1 MVLAPRERGGK
12 KISRNFTNNPD
23 AGSFRGFNTSPN
35 PLGSPKLAGLPFCS
49 EVGLPRV
56 VIPVPA
62 LQDFFWDDIL
72 EFIEEGKVIP
82 IVGAELLNVPDGN
95 GGEIPLQS
103 LLAEKLAERLRLP
116 VESNAGDDALHQVVC
131 RYLARGG
138 RREEVYPRLRNLMR
152 ELAPPVPE
160 ALRQLARIRHFNL
173 FVTTTFDVLLE
184 QALDEERHG
193 GAPKTA
199 SLAYAPNH
207 IQDLPP
213 DARRAAVPTVFHM
226 LGRISASPDF
236 VITEEDTL
244 EFFTSMQAESKRP
257 NVLFDE
263 LKSSHLLLIGNTFPD
278 WLTRF
283 FIRIA
288 KSGRLS
294 LQREELEIV
303 ADRRVRAEP
312 NLILFLKNFSY
323 RTQIFE
329 QGNAADFVRELAA
342 RYAEKHPTGSAAPM
356 ATNGNPPVA
365 AELKPGS
372 VFLSYASQDA
382 PAVGRL
388 RDALDA
394 AGIEVWFDQRYL
406 EGGDDFDQQI
416 KRNIRACSLFMPV
429 ISTNTQARH
438 EGYFRLEWN
447 LAAERAKLIADTIP
461 FILPIA
467 IDPIP
472 ENDALVPERFL
483 QVQWT
488 RLSGGTATSE
498 FVERTVRLI
507 RDYRKRERGLL

>member
-1 MVLAPRERGGK
+1 ML
-12 KISRNFTNNPD
+12 S
-23 AGSFRGFNTSPN
+23 
-35 PLGSPKLAGLPFCS
+35 
-49 EVGLPRV
+49 
-56 VIPVPA
+56 PVPP
-62 LQDFFWDDIL
+62 LQEFFWDDIL
-72 EFIEEGKVIP
+72 EFIEERKVIP
-82 IVGAELLNVPDGN
+82 IVGAELLSVPDGK
-95 GGEIPLQS
+95 GGEVSLQR

-116 VESNAGDDALHQVVC
+116 AESCLGDDALHQVVC
-131 RYLARGG
+131 RYLQGGG
-138 RREEVYPRLRNLMR
+138 RREEVYPRIRNLMR

-160 ALRQLARIRHFNL
+160 PLRQLARIRHFNL
-173 FVTTTFDVLLE
+173 FVTTTFDSLLE

-193 GAPKTA
+193 GAPKTV

-207 IQDLPP
+207 NQDLPP
-213 DARRAAVPTVFHM
+213 DARSAAMPTVFHM

-288 KSGRLS
+288 KNGRLS

-323 RTQIFE
+323 RTQVFE
-329 QGNAADFVRELAA
+329 QGNAADFVRELSS
-342 RYAEKHPTGSAAPM
+342 RYLERHPTGSTPPIPAGATTRDDTATAP
-356 ATNGNPPVA
+356 
-365 AELKPGS
+365 ELKPGS

-382 PAVGRL
+382 PAVRKL

-394 AGIEVWFDQRYL
+394 AGIDVWFDQRHL

-416 KRNIRACSLFMPV
+416 KRNIRGCSLFLPV
-429 ISTNTQARH
+429 ISANTQARH
-438 EGYFRLEWN
+438 EGYFRLEWS
-447 LAAERAKLIADTIP
+447 LAAERAKLIAETIP
-461 FILPIA
+461 FILPVT
-467 IDPIP
+467 IDPVS

-488 RLSGGTATSE
+488 RLPGGAPTPD
-498 FVERTVRLI
+498 FIERMVRLI

>member
-1 MVLAPRERGGK
+1 ML
-12 KISRNFTNNPD
+12 
-23 AGSFRGFNTSPN
+23 SPVT
-35 PLGSPKLAGLPFCS
+35 P
-49 EVGLPRV
+49 
-56 VIPVPA
+56 

-72 EFIEEGKVIP
+72 EFIEERKVIP
-82 IVGAELLNVPDGN
+82 IIGAELLNVPDGT
-95 GGEIPLQS
+95 GGEIPLQR
-103 LLAEKLAERLRLP
+103 LLAMKLAERLRLP
-116 VESNAGDDALHQVVC
+116 AADCQGDDALHQVVC
-131 RYLARGG
+131 RYLQGGG

-152 ELAPPVPE
+152 ELAPPIPE
-160 ALRQLARIRHFNL
+160 PLRQLARIRHFNL
-173 FVTTTFDVLLE
+173 FVTTTFDTLLE

-193 GAPKTA
+193 GAAKTV

-207 IQDLPP
+207 NQDLPS
-213 DARRAAVPTVFHM
+213 DARSAAVPTVFHM

-244 EFFTSMQAESKRP
+244 EFFTSMQGESKRP

-303 ADRRVRAEP
+303 ADRRVHTEP

-323 RTQIFE
+323 RTQVFE
-329 QGNAADFVRELAA
+329 QGNAADFVRELSA
-342 RYAEKHPTGSAAPM
+342 RYTARHPRGAAP
-356 ATNGNPPVA
+356 AQASRPAAPEE

-372 VFLSYASQDA
+372 VFLSYARQDTA
-382 PAVGRL
+382 AVRLL
-388 RDALDA
+388 RDALEA
-394 AGIEVWFDQRYL
+394 AGIEVWFDQRHL

-416 KRNIRACSLFMPV
+416 KRNIRGCSLFLPV
-429 ISTNTQARH
+429 ISAHTQARH
-438 EGYFRLEWN
+438 EGYFRLEWS
-447 LAAERAKLIADTIP
+447 LASERAKLIADTIP

-472 ENDALVPERFL
+472 ENDALVPERFQ

-488 RLSGGTATSE
+488 RLPGGAPTAE
-498 FVERTVRLI
+498 FVERMVRLI
-507 RDYRKRERGLL
+507 RDYRKREKGLL

>member
-1 MVLAPRERGGK
+1 M
-12 KISRNFTNNPD
+12 
-23 AGSFRGFNTSPN
+23 
-35 PLGSPKLAGLPFCS
+35 
-49 EVGLPRV
+49 
-56 VIPVPA
+56 
-62 LQDFFWDDIL
+62 
-72 EFIEEGKVIP
+72 IP
-82 IVGAELLNVPDGN
+82 IVGAELLTVPDGH
-95 GGEIPLQS
+95 GGEIPLQR

-116 VESNAGDDALHQVVC
+116 VESGLGDDALHQVVC
-131 RYLARGG
+131 RYLQGGG

-160 ALRQLARIRHFNL
+160 PLRQLARIRHFNL
-173 FVTTTFDVLLE
+173 FVTTTFDLLLE
-184 QALDEERHG
+184 QALDQERHG
-193 GAPKTA
+193 GAAKTV

-207 IQDLPP
+207 NQDVPA
-213 DARRAAVPTVFHM
+213 DARTAAVPTVFHL

-257 NVLFDE
+257 NLLLDE

-288 KSGRLS
+288 KNGRLS

-303 ADRRVRAEP
+303 ADRRVRTEP

-323 RTQIFE
+323 RTQVFE
-329 QGNAADFVRELAA
+329 QGNAADFVRELSS
-342 RYAEKHPTGSAAPM
+342 RYAGRHPAGSAAPM
-356 ATNGNPPVA
+356 TAPAAAPTT

-372 VFLSYASQDA
+372 VFLSYARQDTA
-382 PAVGRL
+382 AVRQL
-388 RDALDA
+388 RDALEA
-394 AGIEVWFDQRYL
+394 AGIDVWFDQRHL

-416 KRNIRACSLFMPV
+416 KRNIRACSLFLPV
-429 ISTNTQARH
+429 ISANTQARH
-438 EGYFRLEWN
+438 EGYFRLEWS
-447 LAAERAKLIADTIP
+447 LAAERAKLIAETIP

-467 IDPIP
+467 IDPVAEI
-472 ENDALVPERFL
+472 DALVPERFL

-488 RLSGGTATSE
+488 KLPGGAATPE

-507 RDYRKRERGLL
+507 RDYRKREKGLL